1 MGKIHTLNDL
11 KKDNNKTDAAKSS
24 KMTTNGNGTT
34 TLTITPEDLKNEGL
48 RQSIEIFGGMDEL
61 VAIIKAIEGYI
72 EHPDDAD
79 SDLALSILA
88 EMIELY
94 NRASSMGKG
103 AEKSKALVKLFSLYK
118 DYLRESRTD
127 LKHENCMV
135 KTQMDMTTKEND
147 AVKKEI
153 DTLKKKLQEAGQ
165 SVGTDKDS
173 ESIKQALEIS
183 RKETERLKAEN
194 KKRQVRTKP
203 QDLFR

>member
-72 EHPDDAD
+72 KHPDDAD

-103 AEKSKALVKLFSLYK
+103 AEKSKA
-118 DYLRESRTD
+118 TD